1 MRILAAVALLAALA
15 CSRADQPRPGLESD
29 TPGSLVGTSWQLVK
43 FEGGDGTILT
53 PDEPA
58 KYRMHFVSDTFVGVR
73 IDCNRGSGSWRATP
87 PSSIEFGPMAVTRA
101 MCPPGSMHDQ
111 ILRQLPYVRSYII
124 KDGHLFLSLMADGG
138 IYEFE
143 KAPAEET

>member
-1 MRILAAVALLAALA
+1 MRILAAAALLAAAA
-15 CSRADQPRPGLESD
+15 CSQADQARAGLEGD
-29 TPGSLVGTSWQLVK
+29 TPGSLVGTSWQLVQ
-43 FEGGDGTILT
+43 FEGGDGTIVT
-53 PDEPA
+53 PDVPA
-58 KYRMHFVSDTFVGVR
+58 NYWMRFASDTSVGVR

-87 PSSIEFGPMAVTRA
+87 PNAIEFGAIALTRMA
-101 MCPPGSMHDQ
+101 CPPGSMHDQ

-143 KAPAEET
+143 PAGAEAT